1 MSKRT
6 LIVAAVVLLCVAAGS
21 ALALGSGNGR
31 PRLPAH
37 RPVLA
42 RMPHHVAVAQAPALA
57 PHPRAVEPVAGMG
70 GPAPVDS
77 SSSSSAGG
85 SAAGGGPS
93 GSRASPAPSQ
103 PSNAQYRALSQ
114 ESTFSDLRIQI
125 GEASAQFVA
134 GAGGLVFPIQP
145 VSIAS
150 PPSTW
155 SLDQGVDIST
165 QGRACG
171 PGGVEVAMTDGRIVQ
186 EGISG
191 FGPAAPVL
199 QVSSGPLAGR
209 FIYYGHA
216 LPALVPVGAVVRA
229 GQPIAEVGCG
239 RVGLSSGPHLEIG
252 VSVKGGPTCCPGG
265 AQTAPAMQ
273 RLLLSV
279 YGRRR

>member
-21 ALALGSGNGR
+21 ALALGSGNER
-31 PRLPAH
+31 PRPPAH

-42 RMPHHVAVAQAPALA
+42 RVPHHPVRANPPTPTA
-57 PHPRAVEPVAGMG
+57 HPRAIEPVAGVG
-70 GPAPVDS
+70 AGPPPAVDS
-77 SSSSSAGG
+77 SSNGSAG
-85 SAAGGGPS
+85 GGGPS
-93 GSRASPAPSQ
+93 GSRASHAPSQ

-134 GAGGLVFPIQP
+134 GGGGLVFPIQP
-145 VSIAS
+145 ASVAS

-171 PGGVEVAMTDGRIVQ
+171 PGAVEVAMTDGRIVQ